1 MAETTTTPP
10 ESGLYYSQSASINDL
25 TIISHTGQEILV
37 QKLATEISYFEDLY
51 SFSVSGSVTLYDGQG
66 LLQKFQLLG
75 YEYLRMNFGRVKSSK
90 ENISRTFRIYTSSR
104 KQVGNHRAE
113 EITLHFCSEELM
125 LSESIN
131 LMIGFI
137 LCL

>member
-10 ESGLYYSQSASINDL
+10 ESGLYYSQSASINEL

-90 ENISRTFRIYTSSR
+90 ENI
-104 KQVGNHRAE
+104 
-113 EITLHFCSEELM
+113 
-125 LSESIN
+125 
-131 LMIGFI
+131 
-137 LCL
+137 